1 MNKCFRLSVI
11 LLGATFALSG
21 CTALSGVP
29 EGSVLVAVYDGSFTG
44 KFFWGNIQVK
54 VYEAPGGL
62 RPVFGWVEQEAQP
75 GAFQNFT
82 GAMKGS
88 RFEGQFTVAN
98 GSISG
103 EVSTDGALLT
113 GAYNFTDWP
122 FDQGTWNAKKK
133 GMENGR

>member
-11 LLGATFALSG
+11 LLAATFALSG
-21 CTALSGVP
+21 CAALSGVP

-44 KFFWGNIQVK
+44 KFFWGTIQVK

-62 RPVFGWVEQEAQP
+62 RPVFGWVEQEAEP
-75 GAFQNFT
+75 GAFQNFQ
-82 GAMKGS
+82 GAIKDS

-103 EVSTDGALLT
+103 ELSADGALLT
-113 GAYNFTDWP
+113 GAYNFTDFP
-122 FDQGTWNAKKK
+122 FDHGTWSAKKK
-133 GMENGR
+133 

>member
-1 MNKCFRLSVI
+1 MNKYFRLLAI
-11 LLGATFALSG
+11 ILGAALALSG
-21 CTALSGVP
+21 CAALSGVP

-44 KFFWGNIQVK
+44 KFFWGTIQVK

-62 RPVFGWVEQEAQP
+62 RPVFGQIEQEAQS
-75 GAFQNFT
+75 GAYQNFT

-88 RFEGQFTVAN
+88 RFEGQFTIAN

-103 EVSTDGALLT
+103 ELSADGGLLT

-122 FDQGTWNAKKK
+122 FDHGTWNAKKK
-133 GMENGR
+133 

>member
-1 MNKCFRLSVI
+1 MSRCFRLSVI
-11 LLGATFALSG
+11 LLGATVALSG
-21 CTALSGVP
+21 CAALSGVP

-44 KFFWGNIQVK
+44 KFFWGTIQVK

-62 RPVFGWVEQEAQP
+62 RPVFGRIEQEAQS
-75 GAFQNFT
+75 GAYQNFT

-103 EVSTDGALLT
+103 ELSADGALLA

-133 GMENGR
+133 

>member
-1 MNKCFRLSVI
+1 MSRCFRLSVI
-11 LLGATFALSG
+11 LLGATVALSG
-21 CTALSGVP
+21 CAALSGVP

-44 KFFWGNIQVK
+44 KFFWGTIQVK

-62 RPVFGWVEQEAQP
+62 RPVFGRIEQEAQS
-75 GAFQNFT
+75 GAYQNFT

-88 RFEGQFTVAN
+88 RFEGQFTVAS
-98 GSISG
+98 GRISG
-103 EVSTDGALLT
+103 ELSTDGALLT

-133 GMENGR
+133 

>member
-21 CTALSGVP
+21 CAALSGVP
-29 EGSVLVAVYDGSFTG
+29 EGSVLVAVYDGPFTG
-44 KFFWGNIQVK
+44 KFFWGTIQVK

-62 RPVFGWVEQEAQP
+62 RPVFGWVEQEAEP
-75 GAFQNFT
+75 GAYQDFT
-82 GAMKGS
+82 GTMKGS

-103 EVSTDGALLT
+103 ELSADGALLT

-122 FDQGTWNAKKK
+122 FDSGTWNAKKK
-133 GMENGR
+133 

>member
-1 MNKCFRLSVI
+1 MNKCFRLWGII
-11 LLGATFALSG
+11 LVAALTLSG
-21 CTALSGVP
+21 CAALSGVP

-44 KFFWGNIQVK
+44 KFFWGTIQVK

-75 GAFQNFT
+75 GAYQNFT
-82 GAMKGS
+82 GTMKGS

-103 EVSTDGALLT
+103 ELSTDGALLT

-133 GMENGR
+133 